1 MKTSRVG
8 QALRYGVA
16 VALAIAFLLPLYV
29 IVRNAFSTNA
39 NITSAKWNWLPD
51 QLNLTNLQSLLANDS
66 IGIGR
71 AMLNSAVMAG
81 LQTVGTG
88 VVSLLAGYAL
98 ARYDNRV
105 SRALLALTIFTLMVP
120 AATTF
125 VPMFIIT
132 AQLGWID
139 TFRGL
144 VIPGMFSAFAT
155 YLFRQFFL
163 DFPTELEDASLI
175 DGCNPWTSFWR
186 IVVPNSTGIVAAVG
200 TIVLIGSWN
209 AFLWPTLVGRDA
221 TRTVQVALSQFMTSQ
236 GVRYPELFMGTLVAV
251 LPMLFVFLFLQR
263 YLVQGLTTSGLR

>member
-1 MKTSRVG
+1 MRAGRWTT
-8 QALRYGVA
+8 ALRY
-16 VALAIAFLLPLYV
+16 VALTALALLFCLPFYV

-39 NITSAKWNWLPD
+39 NITSAQWEWLPD
-51 QLNLTNLQSLLANDS
+51 QLDLSNLESLLANDS
-66 IGIGR
+66 IGIVR
-71 AMLNSAVMAG
+71 AMLNSAVMAS
-81 LQTVGTG
+81 LQTAGTV

-98 ARYDNRV
+98 ARYTHRFSRV
-105 SRALLALTIFTLMVP
+105 LLALTLFTLMVP

-132 AQLGWID
+132 AQFGWID

-144 VIPGMFSAFAT
+144 VVPGMFSAFAT
-155 YLFRQFFL
+155 YLFRQSFL

-175 DGCNPWTSFWR
+175 DGCNPWSSFWR
-186 IVVPNSTGIVAAVG
+186 VVVPNSRGIIAAVG

-209 AFLWPTLVGRDA
+209 AFLWPSLVGRDA

-236 GVRYPELFMGTLVAV
+236 GVRYPELFMGSLVAIV
-251 LPMLFVFLFLQR
+251 PMVFVFLFLQR

>member
-1 MKTSRVG
+1 MRTSRLAQG
-8 QALRYGVA
+8 LRYIIA
-16 VALAIAFLLPLYV
+16 IALALFFLLPLYV

-51 QLNLTNLQSLLANDS
+51 QVNLTNLTSLLANDS

-71 AMLNSAVMAG
+71 AMANSAIMAG
-81 LQTVGTG
+81 LQTLGTV

-144 VIPGMFSAFAT
+144 VIPGLFSAFAT

-186 IVVPNSTGIVAAVG
+186 IVVPNSRGIIAAVG
-200 TIVLIGSWN
+200 TIILIGSWN

>member
-1 MKTSRVG
+1 MKGNPVVN
-8 QALRYGVA
+8 ALRYGVLI
-16 VALAIAFLLPLYV
+16 ALALLFLLPLYM
-29 IVRNAFSTNA
+29 IVRNAFSTNQ
-39 NITSAKWNWLPD
+39 NITAANWNWLPD
-51 QLNLTNLQSLLANDS
+51 QLNLTNLHSLVANDS

-71 AMLNSAVMAG
+71 AMLNSALMAG
-81 LQTVGTG
+81 LQTVGTV

-98 ARYDNRV
+98 ARYTH
-105 SRALLALTIFTLMVP
+105 RASKVLLGVTLFTLMVP

-139 TFRGL
+139 TLRGL
-144 VIPGMFSAFAT
+144 VVPGMFSAFST
-155 YLFRQFFL
+155 YLFRQYFL
-163 DFPTELEDASLI
+163 DFPVELEDASLI
-175 DGCNPWTSFWR
+175 DGCNQWTSFWR
-186 IVVPNSTGIVAAVG
+186 VVVPNSTGIIAAVG

-209 AFLWPTLVGRDA
+209 AFLWPSLVGRDE

>member
-1 MKTSRVG
+1 MRTSRLAQG
-8 QALRYGVA
+8 LRYIIA
-16 VALAIAFLLPLYV
+16 IALALFFLLPLYV

-51 QLNLTNLQSLLANDS
+51 QVNLTNLTSLLANDS

-71 AMLNSAVMAG
+71 AMANSAIMAG
-81 LQTVGTG
+81 LQTLGTV

-186 IVVPNSTGIVAAVG
+186 IVVPNSRGIIAAVG
-200 TIVLIGSWN
+200 TIILIGSWN

>member
-1 MKTSRVG
+1 MKTSRLVTG
-8 QALRYGVA
+8 LRYGLLS
-16 VALAIAFLLPLYV
+16 ALALFFLLPLYL
-29 IVRNAFSTNA
+29 IVRNAFSSREL
-39 NITSAKWNWLPD
+39 ITAPRWHWLPD
-51 QLNLTNLQSLLANDS
+51 RVGLDNLNSLLANDS

-71 AMLNSAVMAG
+71 ALLNSAIMAT
-81 LQTVGTG
+81 LQTGGT
-88 VVSLLAGYAL
+88 VFVSLMAGYAL
-98 ARYDNRV
+98 ARYTHRLARV
-105 SRALLALTIFTLMVP
+105 LLGVTVFTLMVP

-139 TFRGL
+139 SFRGL

>member
-1 MKTSRVG
+1 MKTSRLVTG
-8 QALRYGVA
+8 LRYGLLS
-16 VALAIAFLLPLYV
+16 ALALFFLLPLYL
-29 IVRNAFSTNA
+29 IVRNAFSSREL
-39 NITSAKWNWLPD
+39 ITAPRWHWLPD
-51 QLNLTNLQSLLANDS
+51 RVGLDNLNSLLANDS

-71 AMLNSAVMAG
+71 ALLNSAIMAT
-81 LQTVGTG
+81 LQTGGT
-88 VVSLLAGYAL
+88 VFVSLMAGYAL
-98 ARYDNRV
+98 ARYTHRLARV
-105 SRALLALTIFTLMVP
+105 LLGVTVFTLMVP

-139 TFRGL
+139 SFRGL

-163 DFPTELEDASLI
+163 DFPTELEDAALI
-175 DGCNPWTSFWR
+175 DGCNQWGVFWR
-186 IVVPNSTGIVAAVG
+186 VVAPNSQGIIAAVG

-209 AFLWPTLVGRDA
+209 AFLWPSLIGRDA

-236 GVRYPELFMGTLVAV
+236 GVRYPELFMGTLIAVA
-251 LPMLFVFLFLQR
+251 PMLVVFLFLQR

>member
-1 MKTSRVG
+1 MRTSRVAQG
-8 QALRYGVA
+8 LRYVIA
-16 VALAIAFLLPLYV
+16 IALALFFLLPLYV

-51 QLNLTNLQSLLANDS
+51 QVNLTNLTSLLANDS

-71 AMLNSAVMAG
+71 AMANSAIMAG
-81 LQTVGTG
+81 LQTLGTV

-186 IVVPNSTGIVAAVG
+186 IVVPNSRGIIAAVG
-200 TIVLIGSWN
+200 TIILIGSWN

>member
-1 MKTSRVG
+1 MRTRRWTTG
-8 QALRYGVA
+8 LRYA
-16 VALAIAFLLPLYV
+16 ALTLLALLFCLPFYV
-29 IVRNAFSTNA
+29 IVRNALSTNS
-39 NITSAKWNWLPD
+39 NITSTQWNWLPD
-51 QLNLTNLQSLLANDS
+51 QLGPTNLQSLVANDT
-66 IGIGR
+66 IGIWR
-71 AMLNSAVMAG
+71 AMFNSAVMAS
-81 LQTVGTG
+81 LQTVGTV

-98 ARYDNRV
+98 ARYTHRF
-105 SRALLALTIFTLMVP
+105 SRALLTVTLFTLMVP

-125 VPMFIIT
+125 VPSFIIT

-175 DGCNPWTSFWR
+175 DGCNPWSSFWR
-186 IVVPNSTGIVAAVG
+186 VVVPNSKGIIAAVG

-209 AFLWPTLVGRDA
+209 AFLWPSLVGRDA

-236 GVRYPELFMGTLVAV
+236 GVRYPELFMGSLVAII
-251 LPMLFVFLFLQR
+251 PMVFVFLFLQR